1 MREKLWSEKK
11 TLVQPE
17 LRYPNHVRLYLR
29 FGRISELSSDMNE
42 LAIIL
47 DETT

>member
-1 MREKLWSEKK
+1 MRK
-11 TLVQPE
+11 TIGSKNSAIGRYIRTRLV
-17 LRYPNHVRLYLR
+17 YTTKT
-29 FGRISELSSDMNE
+29 GRISELSSDMNE